1 MDCMEK
7 LDPGIKELE
16 SKLGRALNETE
27 RVAFHAG
34 YCFRMDVEVEN
45 MRDLLDLARKQE

>member
-1 MDCMEK
+1 MDRQTIIDACRDI
-7 LDPGIKELE
+7 L
-16 SKLGRALNETE
+16 ALNETE